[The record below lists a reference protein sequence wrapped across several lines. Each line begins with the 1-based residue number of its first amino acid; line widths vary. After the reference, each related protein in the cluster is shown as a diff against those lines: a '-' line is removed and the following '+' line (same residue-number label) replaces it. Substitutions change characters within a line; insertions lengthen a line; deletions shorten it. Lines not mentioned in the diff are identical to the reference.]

1 MTTQKIRI
9 KLESFDHELL
19 NISCQEII
27 EKVQTVEAK
36 IVGPIALPTKKRI
49 YCVLRSPHVNKDA
62 REHFEIR
69 VHKRIIDIYPSQM
82 DSAQSILKINLPS
95 GVSTKIK

>member
-19 NISCQEII
+19 NTSCQEII

-36 IVGPIALPTKKRI
+36 IVGPIALPTRKEFIVYYVHLKHLVMKLKHYYKQLFLNQKK
-49 YCVLRSPHVNKDA
+49 
-62 REHFEIR
+62 
-69 VHKRIIDIYPSQM
+69 
-82 DSAQSILKINLPS
+82 ILKQVFHKLN
-95 GVSTKIK
+95 KIS